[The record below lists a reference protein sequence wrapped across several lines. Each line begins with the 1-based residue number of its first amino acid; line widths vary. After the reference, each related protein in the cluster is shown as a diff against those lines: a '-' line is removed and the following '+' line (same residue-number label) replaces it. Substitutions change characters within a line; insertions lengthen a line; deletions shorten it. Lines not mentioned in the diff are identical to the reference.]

1 MSRHDDVNKRMAH
14 SNPQEDHFI
23 YYLNWRKISY
33 HHIGFQNRYTE
44 DEWKKLNPALK
55 KIPDFMAWIDGIP
68 KFYEVKGVNET
79 FMLKTYAHKM
89 CGKWQKMHPVIY
101 ALYDFRFKDI
111 ILKDWKVIDKFSK
124 GFKEE
129 FVKDV
134 DAKILP
140 MDEIREL

>member
-1 MSRHDDVNKRMAH
+1 
-14 SNPQEDHFI
+14 
-23 YYLNWRKISY
+23 
-33 HHIGFQNRYTE
+33 
-44 DEWKKLNPALK
+44 
-55 KIPDFMAWIDGIP
+55 MAWIDGIP

>member
-23 YYLNWRKISY
+23 YYLNWQKISY

-55 KIPDFMAWIDGIP
+55 KIPDFMALIDGIP

-79 FMLKTYAHKM
+79 FMLKTYAHRCVVSGRKCILLFM
-89 CGKWQKMHPVIY
+89 
-101 ALYDFRFKDI
+101 LYM
-111 ILKDWKVIDKFSK
+111 ILDLKT
-124 GFKEE
+124 
-129 FVKDV
+129 
-134 DAKILP
+134 LY
-140 MDEIREL
+140 